1 MKYLAAL
8 LMLTS
13 VALAERRD
21 GPRLPSAM
29 TVMVEEN
36 GRIVC
41 SSPGPD
47 MIPDLEAHLV
57 SHQISDSQF
66 SWQISYSHSENAGI
80 QLQFREVPED
90 AKEAIRHAV
99 AIWEDHLVI
108 DVPFTLR
115 FHWEHMPRRYAA
127 FVSGTWENGEA
138 GSYSCLSRIEQ
149 RCIPNTL
156 ANQILGRRVKG
167 QSSDPEFEIH
177 IKKNRDWYLGTDGK
191 GPTEQHDLVSTILHE
206 IGHAV
211 GFISGATSD
220 RNQRVAQL
228 QLIGGYV
235 ELWTLFYDEFL
246 WHPHKTTQR
255 NIAGPSRELFEAL
268 TETRLMWG
276 SETNQGFRDGGVG
289 SVEARNLKTL
299 EVNGGPV
306 LLWTSK
312 ENPIEGVVHLDEYL
326 FPGYRAD
333 GIMTPYQSGGEILPH
348 DIGPVTLAILYD
360 LGWEIRN
367 PPWEEE
373 AEEETTT
380 RQSGDGGIRQRPVRR
395 R

>member
-1 MKYLAAL
+1 MKYLTAF
-8 LMLTS
+8 LMLAS

-21 GPRLPSAM
+21 GPRLPSAIS
-29 TVMVEEN
+29 VMVAEN

-41 SSPGPD
+41 SSPDPD
-47 MIPDLEAHLV
+47 MVEDLEAHLV
-57 SHQISDSQF
+57 SH
-66 SWQISYSHSENAGI
+66 QISYSHSENAGI
-80 QLQFREVPED
+80 QLQFRGIPED
-90 AKEAIRHAV
+90 VKEAIRHGA

-115 FHWEHMPRRYAA
+115 FHWEKVNRAIA

-138 GSYSCLSRIEQ
+138 GSFSCLSRIEQ

-156 ANQILGRRVKG
+156 ANQVLGRRVKG

-177 IKKNRDWYLGTDGK
+177 IDKDLNWYLGTDGK
-191 GPTEQHDLVSTILHE
+191 GPTVQHDLVSTILHE

-211 GFISGATSD
+211 GFISGAKYYRD
-220 RNQRVAQL
+220 QRVAEL
-228 QLIGGYV
+228 RLVGGYV

-246 WHPHKTTQR
+246 WHPDKTTQR

-276 SETNQGFRDGGVG
+276 SETNQGFREGGFG

-312 ENPIEGVVHLDEYL
+312 EKPNQGVDHLDEYL
-326 FPGYRAD
+326 FPYYRAD
-333 GIMTPYQSGGEILPH
+333 GLMTSSGNDGEILPH

-380 RQSGDGGIRQRPVRR
+380 REPGEGGIRQRPVRR